1 MPDIRSVES
10 RAFVDFMCNASSC
23 FPDIVNK
30 EKVTICIGLLCTFG
44 IVCHLTKLSLNL
56 SEMNPGVRQ
65 AILKPYVK
73 NAAEIFIQLA
83 NV

>member
-1 MPDIRSVES
+1 
-10 RAFVDFMCNASSC
+10 MCNASSC
-23 FPDIVNK
+23 FSDIVYK
-30 EKVTICIGLLCTFG
+30 EKVTISIGLLCTFG

-65 AILKPYVK
+65 AILKPYV
-73 NAAEIFIQLA
+73 AAEIFIQLA

>member
-1 MPDIRSVES
+1 
-10 RAFVDFMCNASSC
+10 MCNASPC
-23 FPDIVNK
+23 FSDIFYK
-30 EKVTICIGLLCTFG
+30 EKVTICIGLPCTFG

-65 AILKPYVK
+65 AILTPYV
-73 NAAEIFIQLA
+73 AAEIFIQLA

>member
-23 FPDIVNK
+23 FSDIVNK

-65 AILKPYVK
+65 AILKPYVMLK
-73 NAAEIFIQLA
+73 MLLKYSFN
-83 NV
+83 

>member
-1 MPDIRSVES
+1 
-10 RAFVDFMCNASSC
+10 MCNASSC
-23 FPDIVNK
+23 FSDIVYK
-30 EKVTICIGLLCTFG
+30 EKVTIYIGLLCAFG

-65 AILKPYVK
+65 AILKPYV
-73 NAAEIFIQLA
+73 AAEIFIQLA

>member
-1 MPDIRSVES
+1 
-10 RAFVDFMCNASSC
+10 MCNASSC
-23 FPDIVNK
+23 VSDIVYK

-65 AILKPYVK
+65 AILKPYVMLK
-73 NAAEIFIQLA
+73 MVLKYSFN
-83 NV
+83 